1 MNDKQKQQMAK
12 LNTIS
17 NGEIS
22 ITVSTAGAE
31 MQNLK
36 VLAGEREMLWQ
47 GIPEYWHGRSPILF
61 PAVGGLW
68 NGTYRL
74 NGKSYRMPKHGFM
87 REKEWTLEE
96 ETADSLT
103 YVYKDCGENR
113 EAFPW
118 PYEVRVRYALEGRR
132 VKATMTV
139 LNLGDSTMF
148 FQMGGHPG
156 FVLPD
161 FDEDAAVDGYLKLEG
176 KNISHVLRATEQG
189 CTEPQHFDF
198 PQEADGLV
206 PLGVDT
212 FANEALIFDE
222 HQIERAVVLDKA
234 KRPLAAVKSSAR
246 RKVCTRHSSAPNR
259 GMVFATPSALKAP
272 WRNALTSTRPN
283 QDRLGLV
290 FMRLKC
296 SSEQVETDDG
306 QRWHII
312 GFHTTASLWPSSL
325 NRKRPRQHSIREK
338 AQDAPL
344 QGASCAFLLF
354 RHPSL

>member
-1 MNDKQKQQMAK
+1 MAK

-189 CTEPQHFDF
+189 CTEPQHFGF

-222 HQIERAVVLDKA
+222 HQIERAIVLDKA
-234 KRPLAAVKSSAR
+234 KRPLAAVKSSAP
-246 RKVCTRHSSAPNR
+246 VWLFWSPQGVHAP
-259 GMVFATPSALKAP
+259 FICAEP
-272 WRNALTSTRPN
+272 WY
-283 QDRLGLV
+283 GL
-290 FMRLKC
+290 C
-296 SSEQVETDDG
+296 DP
-306 QRWHII
+306 I
-312 GFHTTASLWPSSL
+312 GFEGPVE
-325 NRKRPRQHSIREK
+325 KRPYINTAEPEQTWTGFYEIEV
-338 AQDAPL
+338 L
-344 QGASCAFLLF
+344 I
-354 RHPSL
+354 

>member
-1 MNDKQKQQMAK
+1 MAK

-74 NGKSYRMPKHGFM
+74 NGKSYCMPKHGFM

-118 PYEVRVRYALEGRR
+118 PYEVRVKYALEGRR

-176 KNISHVLRATEQG
+176 EKHLPCASRHRTGMHRAS
-189 CTEPQHFDF
+189 
-198 PQEADGLV
+198 
-206 PLGVDT
+206 T
-212 FANEALIFDE
+212 F
-222 HQIERAVVLDKA
+222 
-234 KRPLAAVKSSAR
+234 
-246 RKVCTRHSSAPNR
+246 
-259 GMVFATPSALKAP
+259 
-272 WRNALTSTRPN
+272 
-283 QDRLGLV
+283 
-290 FMRLKC
+290 
-296 SSEQVETDDG
+296 
-306 QRWHII
+306 
-312 GFHTTASLWPSSL
+312 
-325 NRKRPRQHSIREK
+325 
-338 AQDAPL
+338 
-344 QGASCAFLLF
+344 
-354 RHPSL
+354 